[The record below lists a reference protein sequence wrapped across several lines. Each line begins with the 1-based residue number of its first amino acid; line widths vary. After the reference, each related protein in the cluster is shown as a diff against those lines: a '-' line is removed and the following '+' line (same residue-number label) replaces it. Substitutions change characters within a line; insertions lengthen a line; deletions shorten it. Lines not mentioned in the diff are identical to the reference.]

1 MVQLFW
7 KFVASIQNW
16 VGKVMKIFWNEN
28 YTSIKY
34 DFDTSRK
41 SDNIVNLINKTI
53 LETPAKVRV
62 LQDVPTIEIVD
73 PEKTTDISKTEQLIE
88 RWLHP
93 QYVKALKTNDNPRL
107 SQSQGFEWC
116 PNTYKFARAHTH
128 GLIASID
135 EVLANGGRSGS
146 LSSGLHHASKDSGA
160 GFCTINGIALSAIYA
175 YEQGLEPIVL
185 DFDAHCG
192 GGTMDF
198 LKTFNGVLQTQ
209 DKILSKS
216 TPSIR
221 HIDLS
226 TNYFDEYDIDVNES
240 WANLHVLDL
249 NEDYLDEV
257 RKSLKLAEPYITD
270 KTVFIYN
277 AGIDPIG
284 SRGIDEEVITQR
296 EKIVSEFIGDRK
308 AIFALAGGYSGMSTT
323 RDDVAKMHLKT
334 IYGWSWQTK

>member
-1 MVQLFW
+1 M
-7 KFVASIQNW
+7 
-16 VGKVMKIFWNEN
+16 KVFWNEN

-41 SDNIVNLINKTI
+41 SDDIVNLISKTV

-73 PEKTTDISKTEQLIE
+73 PEKATDISKTEQLIK
-88 RWLHP
+88 RWLSP
-93 QYVKALKTNDNPRL
+93 QYVEALKTNNDSRL

-116 PNTYKFARAHTH
+116 SNTYKFARAHTH
-128 GLIASID
+128 GLIASVD

-146 LSSGLHHASKDSGA
+146 LSSGLHHASKTGGA

-209 DKILSKS
+209 NKIFGKS
-216 TPSIR
+216 TPPIR

-226 TNYFDEYDIDVNES
+226 TNYFDEYDIEVDET
-240 WANLHVLDL
+240 WANLHVLDWE
-249 NEDYLDEV
+249 EDYLEEIQ
-257 RKSLKLAEPYITD
+257 KSLSLAEPFMTD
-270 KTVFIYN
+270 KTIFIYN

-284 SRGIDEEVITQR
+284 SHEIDEEVIAQR
-296 EKIVSEFIGDRK
+296 EKIVSEFIGGHK
-308 AIFALAGGYSGMSTT
+308 AIFALAGGYSDISTT
-323 RDDVAKMHLKT
+323 REDVAKMHLKT

>member
-1 MVQLFW
+1 M
-7 KFVASIQNW
+7 
-16 VGKVMKIFWNEN
+16 KVFWNEN

-41 SDNIVNLINKTI
+41 SNNIVRLINKTVS
-53 LETPAKVRV
+53 ETPKKVRL

-73 PEKTTDISKTEQLIE
+73 PEKTTDISKTEKLIN

-93 QYVKALKTNDNPRL
+93 TYVEALKTNNNSRL

-135 EVLANGGRSGS
+135 QVLENGGRSGS
-146 LSSGLHHASKDSGA
+146 LSSGLHHASKNSGA

-198 LKTFNGVLQTQ
+198 LKTFNGVLTNIFGNT
-209 DKILSKS
+209 KI
-216 TPSIR
+216 PIR
-221 HIDLS
+221 HLDLS
-226 TNYFDEYDIDVNES
+226 TNSFDEYDIGVEET
-240 WANLHVLDL
+240 WANLHILDWQ
-249 NEDYLDEV
+249 EDYLDAV
-257 RKSLKLAEPYITD
+257 QKSLLLAESFTTD

-284 SRGIDEEVITQR
+284 SSGIDGEVIAQR
-296 EKIVSEFIGDRK
+296 EKIVSEFIGSNK
-308 AIFALAGGYSGMSTT
+308 AIFALAGGYSGFSTT
-323 RDDVAKMHLKT
+323 RDDVAKTHLHT
-334 IYGWSWQTK
+334 IYGWSWQTN

>member
-1 MVQLFW
+1 M
-7 KFVASIQNW
+7 
-16 VGKVMKIFWNEN
+16 KVFWNEN

-41 SDNIVNLINKTI
+41 SDNIVNLISKTI

-73 PEKTTDISKTEQLIE
+73 PEKATDISKTEQLIK

-93 QYVKALKTNDNPRL
+93 QYFEALKTNNNTRL
-107 SQSQGFEWC
+107 SESQGFEWC

-128 GLIASID
+128 GLIASVD
-135 EVLANGGRSGS
+135 EVLAKGGRSGS
-146 LSSGLHHASKDSGA
+146 LSSGLHHASKTSGA

-209 DKILSKS
+209 DKIFGKS
-216 TPSIR
+216 TPPIR

-226 TNYFDEYDIDVNES
+226 TNYFDEYDIDVHEF
-240 WANLHVLDL
+240 WANLHVLGSH
-249 NEDYLDEV
+249 EDYLDEV
-257 RKSLKLAEPYITD
+257 RKSLALAEPHITD

-284 SRGIDEEVITQR
+284 SHEIDEEVITQR

>member
-1 MVQLFW
+1 M
-7 KFVASIQNW
+7 
-16 VGKVMKIFWNEN
+16 KVFWNKN

-41 SDNIVNLINKTI
+41 SDDIVNLISKTI

-73 PEKTTDISKTEQLIE
+73 PEKATDISKTEQLIK
-88 RWLHP
+88 RWLSP
-93 QYVKALKTNDNPRL
+93 QYVEALKTNNDSRL

-116 PNTYKFARAHTH
+116 SNTYKFARAHTH
-128 GLIASID
+128 GLVASVD
-135 EVLANGGRSGS
+135 EVKAGSDRSGS
-146 LSSGLHHASKDSGA
+146 LSSGLHHASRGSGA

-175 YEQGLEPIVL
+175 YQQGFEPIVL

-198 LKTFNGVLQTQ
+198 LKEFNKNFQTSV
-209 DKILSKS
+209 K
-216 TPSIR
+216 PIR

-226 TNYFDEYDIDVNES
+226 TNGFDGYNINPEED
-240 WANLHVLDL
+240 WAYLHMLWEGD
-249 NEDYLDEV
+249 DYLQQIE
-257 RKSLKLAEPYITD
+257 KALAVSKPFITD
-270 KTVFIYN
+270 KTLFIYN

-284 SRGIDEEVITQR
+284 SHEIDEEVIAQR
-296 EKIVSEFIGDRK
+296 EKIVSEFIGGHK
-308 AIFALAGGYSGMSTT
+308 AIFALAGGYSDMSTT
-323 RDDVAKMHLKT
+323 REDVAKMHLKT

>member
-1 MVQLFW
+1 M
-7 KFVASIQNW
+7 
-16 VGKVMKIFWNEN
+16 KVFWNEN

-53 LETPAKVRV
+53 LETPAKVRA
-62 LQDVPTIEIVD
+62 LQDVPRIEIVD
-73 PEKTTDISKTEQLIE
+73 PEKATDILKTEQLIK

-128 GLIASID
+128 GLIASVD
-135 EVLANGGRSGS
+135 QVLENGGRSGS
-146 LSSGLHHASKDSGA
+146 LSSGLHHASKTSGA

-175 YEQGLEPIVL
+175 YEQGLEPIIF

-209 DKILSKS
+209 NKILGKS
-216 TPSIR
+216 IPLIR

-226 TNYFDEYDIDVNES
+226 TNYFDEYDIGVNES
-240 WANLHVLDL
+240 WANLHVLDWE
-249 NEDYLDEV
+249 EDYLDEV
-257 RKSLKLAEPYITD
+257 RRSLALAKPYISE

-284 SRGIDEEVITQR
+284 SQGIDEEVIIQR

>member
-1 MVQLFW
+1 M
-7 KFVASIQNW
+7 
-16 VGKVMKIFWNEN
+16 KVFWNEN
-28 YTSIKY
+28 YTCIEH

-41 SDNIVNLINKTI
+41 SNNIVCLIN
-53 LETPAKVRV
+53 ETKSEIPAKVRL
-62 LQDVPTIEIVD
+62 LQDIPPIDIVD
-73 PEKTTDISKTEQLIE
+73 PEKETDILKTERLIK
-88 RWLHP
+88 RWLNRE
-93 QYVKALKTNDNPRL
+93 YVQALKMNDNPRL
-107 SQSQGFEWC
+107 SQSQGFTWC

-135 EVLANGGRSGS
+135 HVLVNGGRTGS
-146 LSSGLHHASKDSGA
+146 LSSGLHHASKNSGA

-209 DKILSKS
+209 DDILGKS
-216 TPSIR
+216 TPPIR

-226 TNYFDEYDIDVNES
+226 TNFFDEYDTDEKEKKWS
-240 WANLHVLDL
+240 YLHVLGWQE
-249 NEDYLDEV
+249 NYLDEIN
-257 RKSLKLAEPYITD
+257 KALALTEPFITD

-284 SRGIDEEVITQR
+284 SHGIDEQVISLR
-296 EKIVSEFIGDRK
+296 EKIVSEFIGSNK

-323 RDDVAKMHLKT
+323 RDDVAKTHLET